1 MTAFNRLGAFWSGAM
16 PELMTDWLRGEA
28 GMSGFAVTDMYDGS
42 YMSKPHEVLAGND
55 IPDNYP
61 GVSGTAV
68 GAGTSDL
75 GFEFADY
82 GPGASKANA
91 PLARAMRE
99 SAHRILYTVV
109 HSRGMDG
116 ISADT
121 RIIQV
126 TPWWSTAITAVQV
139 VTAVLTLAGAA
150 LLVLDIAGI
159 SLKKKK

>member
-1 MTAFNRLGAFWSGAM
+1 MWSGAM
-16 PELMTDWLRGEA
+16 YNLQTAWLRGEA
-28 GMSGFAVTDMYDGS
+28 GMTGFAVTDMYDGS

-61 GVSGTAV
+61 GVSGTNV
-68 GAGTSDL
+68 EGAASDL

-82 GPGASKANA
+82 APGASKENA
-91 PLARAMRE
+91 QIAQAMRE

-121 RIIQV
+121 MIVHV
-126 TPWWSTAITAVQV
+126 TPWWSTLLTTLTYVF
-139 VTAVLTLAGAA
+139 AVLSLLSA
-150 LLVLDIAGI
+150 LWLILDIAGF
-159 SLKKKK
+159 SFKKKKKA

>member
-28 GMSGFAVTDMYDGS
+28 GMTGFAVTDMYDGS

-61 GVSGTAV
+61 GVTGTGGTG
-68 GAGTSDL
+68 GASDL

-82 GPGASKANA
+82 GPGASKENA
-91 PLARAMRE
+91 PIARAMRE

-116 ISADT
+116 ISQDT
-121 RIIQV
+121 VIVHV
-126 TPWWSTAITAVQV
+126 TPWWSTALMAAKIIFAI
-139 VTAVLTLAGAA
+139 LTLAGAA
-150 LLVLDIAGI
+150 LLILDMR
-159 SLKKKK
+159 KKKA